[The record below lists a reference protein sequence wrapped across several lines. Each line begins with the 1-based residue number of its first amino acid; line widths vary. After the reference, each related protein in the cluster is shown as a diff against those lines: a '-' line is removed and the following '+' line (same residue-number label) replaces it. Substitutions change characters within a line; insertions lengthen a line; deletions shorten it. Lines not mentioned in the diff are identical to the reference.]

1 MGLVARYSHPHFS
14 HSFTACRTRPSRS
27 TSLSWTHGRPSFA
40 RTGFARWRLVS
51 SGRSLQS
58 AGARKGSTTTSPATL
73 SLKSTSTWSGPT
85 GRPGTASSITRRK
98 RMHNLRPT
106 HPGKT
111 YSDARGKKDIEEDT
125 TSRVSG
131 LAFTLLTPHAL
142 VARQAGAW
150 NAVDHL
156 VRRVSCTNKMDQ
168 TPPGPVSINCIHWYP
183 SNAGI
188 SRSRGYSL

>member
-98 RMHNLRPT
+98 RMHNRRPT

-111 YSDARGKKDIEEDT
+111 YSDARGKEDT

-131 LAFTLLTPHAL
+131 LAFTLLMPHAL

-150 NAVDHL
+150 NGRRQHHDLQSTTSSEESVVPTRWTKHHL
-156 VRRVSCTNKMDQ
+156 ALDQ
-168 TPPGPVSINCIHWYP
+168 STAFIGTL
-183 SNAGI
+183 AMQA
-188 SRSRGYSL
+188 